1 MKVFA
6 LKVAYYY
13 PDADYRNQLETFV
26 RLYVDKG
33 VAIKCLE
40 HEIRSGW
47 TCEVEAEGGVAALA
61 DCRGQSE
68 TGEENDKYA
77 SWNYSED
84 GTLAW
89 CFFSDGHGYK
99 GEVVE
104 LEFGEAS

>member
-1 MKVFA
+1 MFA

-13 PDADYRNQLETFV
+13 PDADYRHQLETSV
-26 RLYVDKG
+26 RLYGDKDM
-33 VAIKCLE
+33 AIKCLE
-40 HEIRSGW
+40 NEIRSDW
-47 TCEVEAEGGVAALA
+47 TCEVDTDDGVKALA

-104 LEFGEAS
+104 LNYGVAA